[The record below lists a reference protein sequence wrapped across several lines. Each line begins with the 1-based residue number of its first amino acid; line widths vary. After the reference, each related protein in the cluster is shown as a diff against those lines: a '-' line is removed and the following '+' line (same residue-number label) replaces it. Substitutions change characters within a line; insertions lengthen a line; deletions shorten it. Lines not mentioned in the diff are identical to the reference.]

1 VRTLIFAAE
10 AALIFSLSILTLYA
24 VRHYLLAISRL
35 WSRRR
40 WDLGELA
47 GYYIPSVTVLVP
59 MHNEEKVAED
69 ILQALVESDYDPKKL
84 EIIAIDDRSTDGTAG
99 IIDAFAAE
107 NSVVK
112 ALHRT
117 TGNGGKPG
125 ALTFATQHAHGDI
138 VLMFDADYIPG
149 RAMLKR
155 LVAPFCDPE
164 VGAVMGRVVPHNVGD
179 SVLAGLLSLE
189 RAAGYQVGQEAKHR
203 LGLVPQFGGTVG
215 GVRSSAL
222 RAVGGWNIDS
232 LTEDTDLTC
241 RFLLE
246 GWKVAY
252 VNRAEC
258 YEEVPHQWPLR
269 RQQLT
274 RWVIGHTQCFHR
286 YCLPILLSRRLSV
299 PEKVDSVMMLACYF
313 TAPLMMVAWLS
324 SLVLFFAL
332 GLGGLTAIALAAYFA
347 VYQLFANQ
355 ATFFEI
361 GTAAVLDGP
370 GSRILLLPANLL
382 NFFASTGAICSAIV
396 RFYARSF
403 LGLGGGTWHKTPR
416 SRQRTNGNGHSNGN
430 GNSNGASSGFQSLNM
445 WLTEAAGN
453 FPSKGGGA

>member
-1 VRTLIFAAE
+1 MRTLVFAAE
-10 AALIFSLSILTLYA
+10 AALIFALSILTLYA
-24 VRHYLLAISRL
+24 VRHYLLAVSRL

-47 GYYIPSVTVLVP
+47 GYYMPSVTVFVP
-59 MHNEEKVAED
+59 MHNEEKVASD
-69 ILQALVESDYDPKKL
+69 ILEALVASDYDSEKL
-84 EIIAIDDRSTDGTAG
+84 EIIAIDDRSTDGTAE
-99 IIDAFAAE
+99 IIDAYAAAHPT
-107 NSVVK
+107 VK

-117 TGNGGKPG
+117 TGNGGKAG
-125 ALTFATQHAHGDI
+125 ALLFAGQHAHGDI
-138 VLMFDADYIPG
+138 ILMFDADYIPG

-222 RAVGGWNIDS
+222 RAVGGWNTDS

-241 RFLLE
+241 RLLLQ

-258 YEEVPHQWPLR
+258 YEEVPHEWPLR
-269 RQQLT
+269 RTQLT

-286 YCLPILLSRRLSV
+286 YCLSIIFSRRLSLA
-299 PEKVDSVMMLACYF
+299 EKVDSVMMLGCYF
-313 TAPLMMVAWLS
+313 TAPLMMLAWLS

-332 GLGGLTAIALAAYFA
+332 GLGGLTAIALASYFA

-396 RFYARSF
+396 RLYARSL
-403 LGLGGGTWHKTPR
+403 LGLGGGDWRKTPR

-430 GNSNGASSGFQSLNM
+430 GYSNGSIHNFRSLNM
-445 WLTEAAGN
+445 WLADAARGI
-453 FPSKGGGA
+453 PSRSDGA